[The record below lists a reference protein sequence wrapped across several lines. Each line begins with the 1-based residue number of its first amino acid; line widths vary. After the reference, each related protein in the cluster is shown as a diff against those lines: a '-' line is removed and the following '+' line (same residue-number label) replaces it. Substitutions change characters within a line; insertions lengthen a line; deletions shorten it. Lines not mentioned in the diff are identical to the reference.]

1 MRTIESINLIYRDP
15 NVRGGRPCIVGTRL
29 RVMDIVLQQRYG
41 DSGAPQDVAAAY
53 DITLGQVYAALAWYH
68 ENRHEIDGDIQEQ
81 LDFDEA
87 LEKAGLIANE
97 DPVLL

>member
-41 DSGAPQDVAAAY
+41 DSGSPE
-53 DITLGQVYAALAWYH
+53 DIASAFQIGMTEVHAALAYYH
-68 ENRHEIDGDIQEQ
+68 AHRDAVEADIQE
-81 LDFDEA
+81 DRARFERSRADGSV
-87 LEKAGLIANE
+87 KPI
-97 DPVLL
+97 DSIHP